1 LDRRD
6 ELSLA
11 DVSGGVGFSG
21 RGGSWAAVGS
31 FSTLCIS
38 VDAGGLP
45 QLLQVHLEQF
55 LLDCARS
62 TSRRAIGPIMR
73 VSFHLPPPP
82 SGGEACRVQE
92 KNHGKYADL
101 RALHD
106 AMLSFGNAAPKY
118 VKERLG
124 I

>member
-1 LDRRD
+1 
-6 ELSLA
+6 
-11 DVSGGVGFSG
+11 
-21 RGGSWAAVGS
+21 
-31 FSTLCIS
+31 
-38 VDAGGLP
+38 
-45 QLLQVHLEQF
+45 
-55 LLDCARS
+55 
-62 TSRRAIGPIMR
+62 MR
-73 VSFHLPPPP
+73 VSVHLPPPP
-82 SGGEACRVQE
+82 SGGEACHVQE